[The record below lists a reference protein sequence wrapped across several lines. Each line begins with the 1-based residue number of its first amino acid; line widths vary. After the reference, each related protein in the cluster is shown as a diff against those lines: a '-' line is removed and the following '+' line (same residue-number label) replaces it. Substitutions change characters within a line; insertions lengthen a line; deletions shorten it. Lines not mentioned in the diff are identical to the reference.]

1 MSGFQVYN
9 SAGAL
14 TIDSNNKSVVTSQLK
29 AMGNLSD
36 TGFYQINSAFGNGST
51 LGFLQ
56 DNFFPDQGLRWFQIQ
71 NDGRYCFAGAR
82 LYEAGS
88 GRFMISSN
96 TNGISSG
103 YLDVYDAG
111 GQLIW
116 SAASAGSMPRVQ
128 GFFSVPAGYDL
139 SNALTLNTSFA
150 NPWICISQCPG
161 NISDG
166 GTATGY
172 SGLLIRRNNS
182 TSFTLQY
189 VNSKQKPYSTAMGN
203 NGLNIALCS
212 FTGY

>member
-14 TIDSNNKSVVTSQLK
+14 TIDSNNKSVVTSQFK
-29 AMGNLSD
+29 AMGGLSD
-36 TGFYQINSAFGNGST
+36 TGFYRVNSAFGDGST
-51 LGFLQ
+51 LGFLGN
-56 DNFFPDQGLRWFQIQ
+56 NFFPDQGLRWFQLQ
-71 NDGRYCFAGAR
+71 NDGRYCYPGAS

-103 YLDVYDAG
+103 YLDVYNAG

-116 SAASAGSMPRVQ
+116 SAASAGSMPRIQ
-128 GFFSVPAGYDL
+128 GFFTVPAGYDL
-139 SNALTLNTSFA
+139 SSPLTLNTSFA
-150 NPWICISQCPG
+150 NPWICISQCPA
-161 NISDG
+161 NISDDG
-166 GTATGY
+166 VASGY
-172 SGLLIRRNNS
+172 SGLMIRRNNS

-189 VNSKQKPYSTAMGN
+189 VNSKQKAYSTAMGN
-203 NGLNIALCS
+203 NGLNIALAS